1 MFGLSTLRKN
11 EAEKDTTREEQ
22 GRVSDKAVKLQEYLS
37 KQYGDGSHSEKQ
49 RKKKKKRKVAAKGAI
64 AIVDHDDAG
73 FKPVEDSAKI
83 EEEDGT
89 SSLRILEFSEIE
101 ISIVAVWVLMGH
113 VRVTSCADGPVVAN
127 LEEFDRSK
135 RQEEREKEMME
146 KRGGDGGWKVV
157 DSAAR
162 GKSVIEAEI
171 EASPPRRQRMET
183 ARIARHDDE
192 NGGEAGAM
200 EEDIDASPPRRRA
213 RHDSDSEGDEEEDA
227 SPPRRQRME
236 TARIAR
242 HDDENGGEAGAMEED
257 IDASP
262 PRRRARPAQPIIDSG
277 KLGKERMSDGTRTG
291 MISGKEISREMELK
305 RQHEAERF
313 RDLDDSVT
321 GRTAKTVYR
330 TAEGRVVSREEYVE
344 AKEAKRKK
352 YQDAA
357 DLPWGKGM
365 KQTMGQH
372 GKDDLSKRDADR
384 FGDPMAHLIKKDT
397 SEENIQAPSSLLDR
411 HEEVLRKAG
420 FIIPLEIPKHS
431 WLRRKVGAP
440 PNRFGIKPGRHWDG
454 VDRSNGFERDM
465 FKRKNELRRR
475 EQEARMWAQEDM

>member
-1 MFGLSTLRKN
+1 VFGLSTLRKN

-171 EASPPRRQRMET
+171 E
-183 ARIARHDDE
+183 
-192 NGGEAGAM
+192 
-200 EEDIDASPPRRRA
+200 
-213 RHDSDSEGDEEEDA
+213 A

>member
-1 MFGLSTLRKN
+1 
-11 EAEKDTTREEQ
+11 
-22 GRVSDKAVKLQEYLS
+22 
-37 KQYGDGSHSEKQ
+37 
-49 RKKKKKRKVAAKGAI
+49 
-64 AIVDHDDAG
+64 
-73 FKPVEDSAKI
+73 
-83 EEEDGT
+83 
-89 SSLRILEFSEIE
+89 
-101 ISIVAVWVLMGH
+101 
-113 VRVTSCADGPVVAN
+113 
-127 LEEFDRSK
+127 
-135 RQEEREKEMME
+135 
-146 KRGGDGGWKVV
+146 
-157 DSAAR
+157 
-162 GKSVIEAEI
+162 
-171 EASPPRRQRMET
+171 
-183 ARIARHDDE
+183 
-192 NGGEAGAM
+192 
-200 EEDIDASPPRRRA
+200 
-213 RHDSDSEGDEEEDA
+213 
-227 SPPRRQRME
+227 
-236 TARIAR
+236 
-242 HDDENGGEAGAMEED
+242 MEED